1 MTVGRIPSVEGG
13 IHPTIVTTKGDI
25 IVATGNASLVRQG
38 VGANGTVLT
47 ADSAEADGVKWAAP
61 DPLTTKGDLFT
72 YSTTEARLAV
82 GANDTVLTADSTA
95 ATGLKWAT
103 PAAGGM
109 TLLNTGGTTL
119 TGASVSVSSIPSGYV
134 NLFVIVRNFRPATD
148 NVSLWMRINGDTAT
162 RYLESLLGTNI
173 NNTAPDNEKFVISPV
188 SDNGANSNLTALT
201 IYDYSN
207 TATWKAYQGNVSVT
221 ANPTTSTNFNANIR
235 QGYYN
240 QTAAITS
247 LTFLPDT
254 GNFTSGTVFVYG
266 VK

>member
-1 MTVGRIPSVEGG
+1 MPTTTNYGWTTPADTDLVKDGAAAIRTLGSSIDTTLKTQIDAQIP
-13 IHPTIVTTKGDI
+13 D
-25 IVATGNASLVRQG
+25 SL
-38 VGANGTVLT
+38 
-47 ADSAEADGVKWAAP
+47 
-61 DPLTTKGDLFT
+61 LTTKGDLIAASGA
-72 YSTTEARLAV
+72 STPARLAV
-82 GANDTVLTADSTA
+82 GTNGQALIADSTA
-95 ATGLKWAT
+95 ATGMKWDT

-173 NNTAPDNEKFVISPV
+173 TNTAPDNEKFVISPV